1 MALEQQITS
10 KFNHRFKNK
19 LKKKHLFKPQ
29 KCKHIHLF
37 HKC

>member
-19 LKKKHLFKPQ
+19 LKKTPVQASEMQAHPSVS
-29 KCKHIHLF
+29 
-37 HKC
+37 